1 MTQRKQ
7 NLISLLCLI
16 DVNFLLKNL
25 FIHEFRMIDRTTFI
39 ACAGE
44 LCRADVLLNAYGKM
58 LREQCDKLVPGIGTI
73 IKDHAKY
80 ANVMVMILTPQMMCF
95 PADVVRKIEE
105 ADAAADDAREKV
117 DCSLYYSINRKA
129 DKLEE
134 LSRLKAGA
142 LRKLKSLV
150 CDCSGGQKRSLTEV
164 DDGVLGKKKVKGTPR
179 LIGGAKAKMRSLRQR
194 APRHCR

>member
-1 MTQRKQ
+1 MFFYGLTQ
-7 NLISLLCLI
+7 
-16 DVNFLLKNL
+16 
-25 FIHEFRMIDRTTFI
+25 
-39 ACAGE
+39 
-44 LCRADVLLNAYGKM
+44 
-58 LREQCDKLVPGIGTI
+58 
-73 IKDHAKY
+73 
-80 ANVMVMILTPQMMCF
+80 CF

-194 APRHCR
+194 APRHCRCCC